1 MAQLGDT
8 IIKGDLNVLGS
19 INNKSLDAYNNRHT
33 IFLQGS
39 GGVDIVVTK
48 RCFDKYVMKVT
59 VCHNNG
65 TKVSESLLGV
75 YKDKVVLNHIVAP
88 PNDFNLTYEFGTGSN
103 DYSQPK
109 IHLSIVQ
116 YSSIYVEAPPDT
128 YFYMRDTGIPSRTN
142 EF

>member
-8 IIKGDLNVLGS
+8 IVKGDLTVLGNL
-19 INNKSLDAYNNRHT
+19 NNNNLGAYNNRHT
-33 IFLQGS
+33 LFLQGS
-39 GGVDIVVTK
+39 EGVDIIVTK
-48 RCFDKYVMKVT
+48 RCFDKYIMRVM
-59 VCHNNG
+59 VCHNSS

-75 YKDKVVLNHIVAP
+75 YQDVVVLNHIIAP

-109 IHLSIVQ
+109 IHLSIVK

-128 YFYMRDTGIPSRTN
+128 YFYIRDTGIPGRTN